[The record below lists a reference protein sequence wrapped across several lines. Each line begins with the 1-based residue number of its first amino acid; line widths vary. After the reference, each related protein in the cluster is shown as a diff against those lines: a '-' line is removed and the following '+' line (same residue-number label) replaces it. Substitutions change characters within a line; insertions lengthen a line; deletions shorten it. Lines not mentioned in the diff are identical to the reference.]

1 MVYVGLE
8 LGKLG
13 YEYQSRMVKSPVE
26 GKDKG
31 VQEQQIAGGTLSIET
46 TESDKNVTELE
57 RKAAAKEEKE
67 WLARWKTRVG
77 VNAAYAPMTVHYSFA
92 DGFLNDQSKAAL
104 GCFVA
109 WLTFGDAWRKTA

>member
-13 YEYQSRMVKSPVE
+13 YEYQSRTVKSPVE
-26 GKDKG
+26 GEDKG
-31 VQEQQIAGGTLSIET
+31 IQEQQIGEGILS
-46 TESDKNVTELE
+46 TEMVDIDQEDTELE
-57 RKAAAKEEKE
+57 RKAAAREEKE

-77 VNAAYAPMTVHYSFA
+77 VNAAYAPMTVHYSFEN
-92 DGFLNDQSKAAL
+92 GFLSDQSKAAL
-104 GCFVA
+104 GCIVA

>member
-13 YEYQSRMVKSPVE
+13 YEYQSRTVKRPAE
-26 GKDKG
+26 AKDKG
-31 VQEQQIAGGTLSIET
+31 IEEQQIAGGVLS
-46 TESDKNVTELE
+46 TEIIDSDKNDTELE

-67 WLARWKTRVG
+67 WLARWKTRLG
-77 VNAAYAPMTVHYSFA
+77 VNAAYAPMTVHYSFEN
-92 DGFLNDQSKAAL
+92 GFLSDQSKAAL
-104 GCFVA
+104 GCIVA

>member
-13 YEYQSRMVKSPVE
+13 YEYQSRTVKEPAG

-31 VQEQQIAGGTLSIET
+31 VEEQQIAEKMS
-46 TESDKNVTELE
+46 TEMIDSDKNETELE
-57 RKAAAKEEKE
+57 RKAAAREEKE
-67 WLARWKTRVG
+67 WLARWKTRLG

-92 DGFLNDQSKAAL
+92 NGFLSDQSNAAL
-104 GCFVA
+104 GCVVA